1 MDGGKVRL
9 RGKPQVGCYWRDY
22 KTVHVQ
28 GIDYGALFDN
38 NQSLV
43 DYVNSQSLVNPLV
56 CLGNGHD
63 GVGNLVKEFGTEKF
77 KPLEISDWY
86 HLKENFYKIGSSLK
100 GLQAVES

>member
-1 MDGGKVRL
+1 VDGGKVRL
-9 RGKPQVGCYWRDY
+9 RGKPQAGCYWRDY

-43 DYVNSQSLVNPLV
+43 DYVNSQSLVNPRV